1 MTSSSTIPLPPR
13 LLVAIF
19 RVDIYY
25 ERGLGRS
32 NIAFKKLGR
41 TALNH
46 DRIINHDCLNTC
58 RKDRSTG
65 KILLDDFHLCFLGKR
80 LVSLNFLI
88 KLRKLITK
96 GAERR
101 ETIRRGGEFAEEMVE
116 TYESASGTRFPFTT
130 SVHVALKTMRLQVVT
145 STGVCA
151 CFFYGHGAYF
161 QRGYVA
167 LGFETRKGNSG
178 WDRNVRK
185 KEKEKEREKNETLS
199 VNGLDHLCHCIS

>member
-1 MTSSSTIPLPPR
+1 MTEVTSSSTIPLPPR

-58 RKDRSTG
+58 RKDRSTD
-65 KILLDDFHLCFLGKR
+65 KILLDDFHLCFLRKR

-96 GAERR
+96 GAESLPKRWSKR
-101 ETIRRGGEFAEEMVE
+101 MNHHQGPDSRLQH
-116 TYESASGTRFPFTT
+116 RFT
-130 SVHVALKTMRLQVVT
+130 LKTMRLQVVT

-151 CFFYGHGAYF
+151 CFFTATVHISSEATSPSDLKRVKGIAVGI
-161 QRGYVA
+161 
-167 LGFETRKGNSG
+167 ETCER
-178 WDRNVRK
+178 RK
-185 KEKEKEREKNETLS
+185 KKKREKKTKR
-199 VNGLDHLCHCIS
+199 

>member
-116 TYESASGTRFPFTT
+116 TYESPSGTRFPFTT
-130 SVHVALKTMRLQVVT
+130 SVYVENDAVTGRYFDWCVCVFFLRPRCIFPARL
-145 STGVCA
+145 
-151 CFFYGHGAYF
+151 
-161 QRGYVA
+161 R
-167 LGFETRKGNSG
+167 RP
-178 WDRNVRK
+178 R
-185 KEKEKEREKNETLS
+185 
-199 VNGLDHLCHCIS
+199 I

>member
-1 MTSSSTIPLPPR
+1 MTEVTSSSTIPLPPR

-96 GAERR
+96 GRR
-101 ETIRRGGEFAEEMVE
+101 VCRRDG
-116 TYESASGTRFPFTT
+116 
-130 SVHVALKTMRLQVVT
+130 
-145 STGVCA
+145 
-151 CFFYGHGAYF
+151 
-161 QRGYVA
+161 
-167 LGFETRKGNSG
+167 
-178 WDRNVRK
+178 RNV
-185 KEKEKEREKNETLS
+185 
-199 VNGLDHLCHCIS
+199 

>member
-1 MTSSSTIPLPPR
+1 MTEVTSSSTIPLPPR
-13 LLVAIF
+13 LLVTIF

-96 GAERR
+96 GAESLPKRWSKR
-101 ETIRRGGEFAEEMVE
+101 MNHHQGPDSRLQH
-116 TYESASGTRFPFTT
+116 RFT
-130 SVHVALKTMRLQVVT
+130 LKTMRLQVVT

-167 LGFETRKGNSG
+167 LGFETCKGNSG

>member
-1 MTSSSTIPLPPR
+1 MTEVTSSSTIPLPPR

-96 GAERR
+96 GRR
-101 ETIRRGGEFAEEMVE
+101 VCRRDGRNVWITIRDPIPVYNIGLRSVE
-116 TYESASGTRFPFTT
+116 NDAVTGRYFDWCVCVFFLRPRCIFP
-130 SVHVALKTMRLQVVT
+130 ARL
-145 STGVCA
+145 
-151 CFFYGHGAYF
+151 
-161 QRGYVA
+161 R
-167 LGFETRKGNSG
+167 RPRI
-178 WDRNVRK
+178 WNV
-185 KEKEKEREKNETLS
+185 
-199 VNGLDHLCHCIS
+199 